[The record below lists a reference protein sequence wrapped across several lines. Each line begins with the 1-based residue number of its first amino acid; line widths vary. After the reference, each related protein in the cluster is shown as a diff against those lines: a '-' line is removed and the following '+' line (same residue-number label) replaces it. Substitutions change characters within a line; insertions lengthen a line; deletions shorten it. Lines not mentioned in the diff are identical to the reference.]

1 MATFRSAIFGKA
13 IIFLQVIMSRRYCSM
28 VCYKFIDR
36 GWPQNTNHQEQG
48 SDKMPVEFFLMMT
61 LAWNPFLLL

>member
-1 MATFRSAIFGKA
+1 
-13 IIFLQVIMSRRYCSM
+13 M